1 MLRPDIALYLPC
13 WLSQLNWGVVDVGV
27 YYRGQ
32 LLLSHRVNNFDG
44 PDVTLLVCFVTRHFS
59 PFFLLKWVRWA
70 TAAIYV
76 FLTSL
81 PPYILQ
87 DRLAAIWV
95 KNSLMVWYL
104 LCLLCQNY
112 QLLSHNFTS
121 NLFAQSTSR
130 LCRGVRNMQNAI
142 MFKERQIIKFG
153 FVMEL
158 KVSLKISYVV
168 NQGSGHIWT
177 IYLQFNEARSNWYR

>member
-1 MLRPDIALYLPC
+1 MEDKTILYSTYQNTDL
-13 WLSQLNWGVVDVGV
+13 LNTGWRWG
-27 YYRGQ
+27 
-32 LLLSHRVNNFDG
+32 LLQGSTTFDNFDG
-44 PDVTLLVCFVTRHFS
+44 PDVTLLVCFVTRHFP

-81 PPYILQ
+81 PPTYILQ

-158 KVSLKISYVV
+158 HLWRFLTGLIRDGVIFEPFICSSMKLGQMDIVRVCY
-168 NQGSGHIWT
+168 
-177 IYLQFNEARSNWYR
+177 

>member
-1 MLRPDIALYLPC
+1 MGCTTGVNYLWQFWWSRCYFTGMFCHTPF
-13 WLSQLNWGVVDVGV
+13 LS
-27 YYRGQ
+27 
-32 LLLSHRVNNFDG
+32 LLLAEVGKMSHGSNLCFFDL
-44 PDVTLLVCFVTRHFS
+44 P
-59 PFFLLKWVRWA
+59 
-70 TAAIYV
+70 
-76 FLTSL
+76 
-81 PPYILQ
+81 PPYILQQ

-158 KVSLKISYVV
+158 KVSLKISYVF

-177 IYLQFNEARSNWYR
+177 IYLQFNEARSNWYC